1 MCIFLNSSTP
11 VLDVSNVDLLLQ
23 KLIDLSISLGKNIL
37 AALLVYIVGRLLVRL
52 VIKLLMKMLDRRN
65 VEVTIRSFL
74 MSIVKVSLNILLLIS
89 VIGTLGVNTTSF
101 AALIASAG
109 VAIGMALSGNL
120 QNFSGGLII
129 LLFKPYKVGDWIE
142 AQGVQGSV
150 KEIQLFHT
158 VLTTGDNKVIFLP
171 NGSMSSAVVINYN
184 REATRRVEWTFGV
197 DYGQDIDQAR
207 QVIETVIQADK
218 RILETPAPYIAVSA
232 LADSSVNILVRVWVN
247 TEDYWNVCH
256 EMNRVVYDS
265 FMKNGIDFPYPQ
277 QTIHIVKD

>member
-65 VEVTIRSFL
+65 VEVTVRSFL

-158 VLTTGDNKVIFLP
+158 VLTTGDNKVIFFP

-247 TEDYWNVCH
+247 TEDYWSVCH

>member
-65 VEVTIRSFL
+65 VEVTVRSFL

-247 TEDYWNVCH
+247 TEDYWSVCH

>member
-1 MCIFLNSSTP
+1 
-11 VLDVSNVDLLLQ
+11 
-23 KLIDLSISLGKNIL
+23 
-37 AALLVYIVGRLLVRL
+37 
-52 VIKLLMKMLDRRN
+52 
-65 VEVTIRSFL
+65 
-74 MSIVKVSLNILLLIS
+74 
-89 VIGTLGVNTTSF
+89 
-101 AALIASAG
+101 
-109 VAIGMALSGNL
+109 
-120 QNFSGGLII
+120 
-129 LLFKPYKVGDWIE
+129 
-142 AQGVQGSV
+142 
-150 KEIQLFHT
+150 
-158 VLTTGDNKVIFLP
+158 
-171 NGSMSSAVVINYN
+171 
-184 REATRRVEWTFGV
+184 V